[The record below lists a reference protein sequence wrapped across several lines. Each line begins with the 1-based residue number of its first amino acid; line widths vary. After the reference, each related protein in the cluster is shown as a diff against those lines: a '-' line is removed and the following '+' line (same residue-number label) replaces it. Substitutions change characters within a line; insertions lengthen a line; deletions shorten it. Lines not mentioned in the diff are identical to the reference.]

1 MDVNKMMMM
10 MMMILGANM
19 ASERKCEKLDK
30 I

>member
-1 MDVNKMMMM
+1 MDVNKMMM